1 MKLLTLNAHSW
12 MEPNSKQKMA
22 CLAQHI
28 AAEQYD
34 VIAFQEINQSR
45 FAPKAPVKEDPYYFP
60 AKERP
65 NIHKNNFAYV
75 LQQTL

>member
-1 MKLLTLNAHSW
+1 MMLPIIFPYHTVLGVNCSNEIIDLERAQLDGT
-12 MEPNSKQKMA
+12 NSKQKMA

-45 FAPKAPVKEDPYYFP
+45 FAPESLC
-60 AKERP
+60 EG
-65 NIHKNNFAYV
+65 
-75 LQQTL
+75 